1 MTKYTTLL
9 LDADDTLLDFLGAEA
24 AAIKSVCEKYNIAYS
39 EEIRSAYSGINL
51 ALWKKLEKGE
61 ITRQEIQLRRFEEFA
76 LFVGTKADPKLM
88 AADYIE
94 GLKLGG
100 MILDGADTLCK
111 ELSKVYSLYMVT
123 NGITDVQQSRLARS
137 GLIPYFKGIFISQ
150 EFGSTKPEKEF
161 FDKIFKLIPEKDL
174 SKMCIIGDSMSSDIL
189 GGINAGIDTCYF
201 NKNTENLP
209 YRPTYIAK
217 DYAELKGIFLYE

>member
-76 LFVGTKADPKLM
+76 LFGRLLVGAGYGSRNTG
-88 AADYIE
+88 
-94 GLKLGG
+94 GLQHCAL
-100 MILDGADTLCK
+100 
-111 ELSKVYSLYMVT
+111 
-123 NGITDVQQSRLARS
+123 
-137 GLIPYFKGIFISQ
+137 Q
-150 EFGSTKPEKEF
+150 E
-161 FDKIFKLIPEKDL
+161 
-174 SKMCIIGDSMSSDIL
+174 
-189 GGINAGIDTCYF
+189 
-201 NKNTENLP
+201 
-209 YRPTYIAK
+209 
-217 DYAELKGIFLYE
+217 